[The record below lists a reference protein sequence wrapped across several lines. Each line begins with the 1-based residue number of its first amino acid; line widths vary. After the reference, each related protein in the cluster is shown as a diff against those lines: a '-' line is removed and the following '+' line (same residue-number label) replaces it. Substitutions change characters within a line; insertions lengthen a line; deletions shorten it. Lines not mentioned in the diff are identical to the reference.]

1 MKKNSTDI
9 ESTLS
14 HGIYILVEETINNH
28 TKYRSES
35 GKYYEE
41 KSK

>member
-1 MKKNSTDI
+1 MKKESTDI
-9 ESTLS
+9 ASILS
-14 HGIYILVEETINNH
+14 RGIYILVEETINNH

-35 GKYYEE
+35 GEYYEE